1 MVNISFTLQDF
12 EYFFLVLVRMSTFVA
27 VAPYF
32 SMSQVPRRVKAGIAL
47 SVSLL
52 LWFVIPAETLVYETV
67 IDYAGIVIKEAIVG
81 LLIGFAASLC
91 NYIILFAGRIIDM
104 DMGFAM
110 VNVFDPVTR
119 EQVSISGTLY
129 NYLIMLCL
137 LCSGMHT
144 YVLRALVDSY
154 QLIPIHKAVFN
165 VQGLYQGM
173 LEFLSDYVIIG
184 FRICLPI
191 FMAIMV
197 LNVVLGVLAKV
208 APQMNMFVVGMQLKI
223 LVGLAVMFLA
233 VYLLPSISNFIFSE
247 TKKMLVT
254 FIENMY

>member
-1 MVNISFTLQDF
+1 MVNINFTLKDF
-12 EYFFLVLVRMSTFVA
+12 EYFFLIFVRISAFVA

-32 SMSQVPRRVKAGIAL
+32 SSSQVPRKIKAGI
-47 SVSLL
+47 SLAIAML
-52 LWFVIPAETLVYETV
+52 LWFMVPSNEIVYETV
-67 IDYAGIVIKEAIVG
+67 IEYATIVVKEACVG
-81 LLIGFAASLC
+81 LIIGFAANLS
-91 NYIILFAGRIIDM
+91 NYIILFSGRIIDM
-104 DMGFAM
+104 DMGFSM
-110 VNVFDPVTR
+110 VNVFDPVTK

-154 QLIPIHKAVFN
+154 QLIPINGAIFN
-165 VQGLYQGM
+165 VNGLYQGM
-173 LEFLSDYVIIG
+173 LEFLADYVIIG

-191 FMAIMV
+191 FMSIMV

-223 LVGLAVMFLA
+223 LTGLAVMFVT

>member
-1 MVNISFTLQDF
+1 MVNINFTLQDF
-12 EYFFLVLVRMSTFVA
+12 EYFFLILVRISAFVA

-32 SMSQVPRRVKAGIAL
+32 SSSQVPRKVKAGI
-47 SVSLL
+47 SLAIAML
-52 LWFVIPAETLVYETV
+52 LWFMVPGNEIAYETV
-67 IDYAGIVIKEAIVG
+67 IEYASIVVKEAIVG
-81 LLIGFAASLC
+81 LLIGFAANLS
-91 NYIILFAGRIIDM
+91 NYIILFSGRIIDM
-104 DMGFAM
+104 DMGFSM
-110 VNVFDPVTR
+110 VNVFDPVTK

-144 YVLRALVDSY
+144 YVLRALIDSY
-154 QLIPIHKAVFN
+154 QLIPINGAVFN
-165 VQGLYQGM
+165 ANGLYQGM
-173 LEFLSDYVIIG
+173 LEFLADYVIIG

-223 LVGLAVMFLA
+223 LTGMAVMFVT

>member
-1 MVNISFTLQDF
+1 MVNINFTLKDF
-12 EYFFLVLVRMSTFVA
+12 EYFFLILVRISAFVA

-32 SMSQVPRRVKAGIAL
+32 SSSQVPRKIKAGI
-47 SVSLL
+47 SLAIAML
-52 LWFVIPAETLVYETV
+52 LWFMVPSNEIVYETV
-67 IDYAGIVIKEAIVG
+67 IEYATIVVKEASVG
-81 LLIGFAASLC
+81 LIIGFAANLS
-91 NYIILFAGRIIDM
+91 NYIILFSGRIIDM
-104 DMGFAM
+104 DMGFSM
-110 VNVFDPVTR
+110 VNVFDPVTK

-154 QLIPIHKAVFN
+154 QLIPINGAIFN
-165 VQGLYQGM
+165 VNGLYQGM
-173 LEFLSDYVIIG
+173 LEFLADYVVIG

-191 FMAIMV
+191 FMSIMV

-223 LVGLAVMFLA
+223 LTGLAVMFVT

>member
-1 MVNISFTLQDF
+1 MVNINFTLKDF
-12 EYFFLVLVRMSTFVA
+12 EYFFLILVRISAFVA

-32 SMSQVPRRVKAGIAL
+32 SSSQVPRKIKAGI
-47 SVSLL
+47 SLAIAML
-52 LWFVIPAETLVYETV
+52 LWFMVPSNEIVYETV
-67 IDYAGIVIKEAIVG
+67 IEYATIVVKEASVG
-81 LLIGFAASLC
+81 LIIGFAANLS
-91 NYIILFAGRIIDM
+91 NYIILFSGRIIDM
-104 DMGFAM
+104 DMGFSM
-110 VNVFDPVTR
+110 VNVFDPVTK

-154 QLIPIHKAVFN
+154 QLIPINGAIFN
-165 VQGLYQGM
+165 VNGLYQGM
-173 LEFLSDYVIIG
+173 LEFLADYVIIG

-191 FMAIMV
+191 FMSIMV

-223 LVGLAVMFLA
+223 LTGLAVMFVT

>member
-1 MVNISFTLQDF
+1 MVNINFTLQDF
-12 EYFFLVLVRMSTFVA
+12 EYFFLILVRISAFVA

-32 SMSQVPRRVKAGIAL
+32 SASQVPRRVKSGVALTIAI
-47 SVSLL
+47 L
-52 LWFVIPAETLVYETV
+52 LWFMVPGNEIVYETV
-67 IDYAGIVIKEAIVG
+67 IDYAGIVVKEAIVG
-81 LLIGFAASLC
+81 LIIGFAANLS
-91 NYIILFAGRIIDM
+91 NYIILFSGRIIDM
-104 DMGFAM
+104 DMGFSM

-144 YVLRALVDSY
+144 YVLRALIDSY
-154 QLIPIHKAVFN
+154 QLIPINGAVFN
-165 VQGLYQGM
+165 MNGLYQGM

-184 FRICLPI
+184 FRICLPV
-191 FMAIMV
+191 FMTIMV

-223 LVGLAVMFLA
+223 LTGLVVMFVT

>member
-1 MVNISFTLQDF
+1 MVNINFTLQDF
-12 EYFFLVLVRMSTFVA
+12 EYFFLILVRISAFVA

-32 SMSQVPRRVKAGIAL
+32 SSSQVPRKVKAGI
-47 SVSLL
+47 SLAIAML
-52 LWFVIPAETLVYETV
+52 LWFMVPSNEIAYETV
-67 IDYAGIVIKEAIVG
+67 IEYASIVVKEAIAG
-81 LLIGFAASLC
+81 LLIGFAANLS
-91 NYIILFAGRIIDM
+91 NYIVLFSGRIIDM
-104 DMGFAM
+104 DMGFSM
-110 VNVFDPVTR
+110 VNVFDPVTK

-144 YVLRALVDSY
+144 YVLRALIDSY
-154 QLIPIHKAVFN
+154 QLIPINGAVFN
-165 VQGLYQGM
+165 VNGIYQGM
-173 LEFLSDYVIIG
+173 LEFLADYVIIG

-223 LVGLAVMFLA
+223 LTGMAVMFVT